1 VIGSSILTSE
11 AAIAAGFFGVTI
23 YPGNQLCLTTSD
35 AVHPSTWFS
44 LKRAGCLR
52 FDPHTAALQ
61 RMCRFLSIETAQ
73 ARNLC
78 KTLHYIAAYVFQCAK
93 NAVHAVN

>member
-1 VIGSSILTSE
+1 VIGSSIFTSE

-35 AVHPSTWFS
+35 AVHPSIQFS

-52 FDPHTAALQ
+52 FDSAHANCRVAAHVS
-61 RMCRFLSIETAQ
+61 FAID
-73 ARNLC
+73 RNS
-78 KTLHYIAAYVFQCAK
+78 ASPQFM
-93 NAVHAVN
+93 